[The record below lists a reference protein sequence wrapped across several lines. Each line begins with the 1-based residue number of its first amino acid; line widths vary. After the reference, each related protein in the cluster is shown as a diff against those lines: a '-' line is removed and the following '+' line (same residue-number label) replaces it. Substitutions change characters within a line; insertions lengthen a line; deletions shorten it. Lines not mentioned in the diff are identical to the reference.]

1 MARIAQRSRLKKE
14 KIEQTT
20 KEMSILA
27 VKQMRLQNHIQVLE
41 DDLQILYPGVSCVV
55 FLVFVPRDTVLVLSC
70 SWPSALKL
78 LRVKSLRAEGQEQK
92 STSIVRHKQDTLP
105 RSSPAYQYPFRPP
118 TLVALW

>member
-70 SWPSALKL
+70 S
-78 LRVKSLRAEGQEQK
+78 
-92 STSIVRHKQDTLP
+92 
-105 RSSPAYQYPFRPP
+105 
-118 TLVALW
+118 